1 MWAYN
6 NAPQPHN
13 EAQVTFLLRSLGCPY
28 KTCNGNQMVLL
39 FGSVGLFVFIFDP
52 FHGIFKKS
60 KIF

>member
-28 KTCNGNQMVLL
+28 KTCNGNQMALW
-39 FGSVGLFVFIFDP
+39 FSSVVVFIFDTL
-52 FHGIFKKS
+52 HGIFKKS